1 MVPPLGFLSRIV
13 MGNGRTPNSLSEE
26 DFLTG
31 AGLEVDQEI
40 IVPLD
45 QLHYQFRREFKGNP
59 YLMSPEKLF
68 TRPITD
74 GPLARLLEDYKEYG
88 LDRVMKSINQTDYFK
103 FFKFNEKAQQYTNWG
118 TGKIE
123 KIRYPKRAIREK
135 VVNFCRLYE
144 NIKSAGY
151 LVDPFQNR
159 TITVLQI
166 PYEVERFGYRLDWEP
181 YEIWNGHHRAAC
193 LHALGYSEAKV
204 VVLKFDLTIN
214 NSRRLGQEI
223 IT

>member
-1 MVPPLGFLSRIV
+1 MDKDNVIELQ
-13 MGNGRTPNSLSEE
+13 GR
-26 DFLTG
+26 
-31 AGLEVDQEI
+31 AG
-40 IVPLD
+40 
-45 QLHYQFRREFKGNP
+45 
-59 YLMSPEKLF
+59 
-68 TRPITD
+68 
-74 GPLARLLEDYKEYG
+74 
-88 LDRVMKSINQTDYFK
+88 
-103 FFKFNEKAQQYTNWG
+103 
-118 TGKIE
+118 
-123 KIRYPKRAIREK
+123 
-135 VVNFCRLYE
+135 
-144 NIKSAGY
+144 SAGY

-159 TITVLQI
+159 AITVLQI